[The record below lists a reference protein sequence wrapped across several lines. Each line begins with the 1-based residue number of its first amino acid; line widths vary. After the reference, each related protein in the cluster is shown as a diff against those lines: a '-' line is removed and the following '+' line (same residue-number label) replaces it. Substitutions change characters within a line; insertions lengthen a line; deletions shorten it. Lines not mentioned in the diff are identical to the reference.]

1 MALHQAK
8 DALSDDPYTDVFA
21 APLSA
26 HVLPKHRMPDE
37 HAPPEVVYALLHNEL
52 LLDGNAAQNLAT
64 FCTTWS
70 ESQSLR
76 LMDEC
81 VDKNM
86 IDKDEY
92 PQTAAIEER
101 CVNILADL
109 WHAPAAAGGGGG
121 TARTDGY
128 GTEAGGAGSEA
139 GGGAGAVGCSTT
151 GSSEAAMLGGL
162 ALKWRWR
169 NRRQAA
175 GQPTD
180 RPNLVAGPVQI
191 CWEKFAR
198 YFDVELRRVPLE
210 PGATGLRAHQ
220 LAAYV
225 DENTIG
231 VVAILGVTYTC
242 DYEPVAEIAAELDR
256 IEAERGWDVPIHV
269 DAASG
274 GFVAPFLHPDL
285 VWDFRLPRV
294 ASINASGHKYG
305 LAPLGVGWAVWRDAA
320 ALPAELVFQ
329 VDYLGGNMPTFALN
343 FSRPGGQII
352 AQYYTFLRL
361 GRGGYRR
368 VHQACADTARYL
380 ARQVAELGPFTLL
393 YAGEGAL
400 PAVSYTLT
408 DPSAAGFSLYD
419 LSDHLRMRGWQ
430 VPTYPL
436 PADRQ
441 RTLIQRVL
449 VRHGVGRDQVA
460 LLVEDMRRSLQRL
473 TAGTPSAA
481 ERTGFHH

>member
-1 MALHQAK
+1 MALHRAK
-8 DALSDDPYTDVFA
+8 ETPANDPYVDVFA
-21 APLSA
+21 SPMSA

-37 HAPPEVVYALLHNEL
+37 HAPPDVVYALLHNEL

-70 ESQSLR
+70 EDQVHR
-76 LMDEC
+76 LMNEC

-92 PQTAAIEER
+92 PQTAEIEAR
-101 CVNILADL
+101 CVSILADL
-109 WHAPAAAGGGGG
+109 WHAPSSGDGSGDGGDEGSGGEGGGVGP
-121 TARTDGY
+121 R
-128 GTEAGGAGSEA
+128 
-139 GGGAGAVGCSTT
+139 GAVGCSTT

-169 NRRQAA
+169 ARRQAR
-175 GQPTD
+175 GESVD
-180 RPNLVAGPVQI
+180 RPNIVAGPVQV

-198 YFDVELRRVPLE
+198 YFDVELRQVPLE
-210 PGATGLRAHQ
+210 PGATGLRAEQ
-220 LAAYV
+220 VAAYV

-231 VVAILGVTYTC
+231 VVAILGVTFTC
-242 DYEPVAEIAAELDR
+242 AYEPVAEIAAELDR

-285 VWDFRLPRV
+285 VWDFRLDRV

-305 LAPLGVGWAVWRDAA
+305 LAPLGVGWALWRDAD

-329 VDYLGGNMPTFALN
+329 VDYLGGNVPTFALN
-343 FSRPGGQII
+343 FSRPGGEVI
-352 AQYYTFLRL
+352 AQYYAFLRL
-361 GRGGYRR
+361 GRAGYRR
-368 VHQACADTARYL
+368 VQQACADTARYL
-380 ARQVAELGPFTLL
+380 ADQVRQMGPFTLL
-393 YAGEGAL
+393 YDGEGAL

-408 DPSAAGFSLYD
+408 DPRGAGFSLYD
-419 LSDHLRMRGWQ
+419 LSDQLRMRGWQ
-430 VPTYPL
+430 VPAYPL
-436 PADRQ
+436 PADRHD
-441 RTLIQRVL
+441 TVIHRVL
-449 VRHGVGRDQVA
+449 VRHGVGRDEIA
-460 LLVEDMRRSLQRL
+460 LLADDLRQALRRLS
-473 TAGTPSAA
+473 TGAPTDA